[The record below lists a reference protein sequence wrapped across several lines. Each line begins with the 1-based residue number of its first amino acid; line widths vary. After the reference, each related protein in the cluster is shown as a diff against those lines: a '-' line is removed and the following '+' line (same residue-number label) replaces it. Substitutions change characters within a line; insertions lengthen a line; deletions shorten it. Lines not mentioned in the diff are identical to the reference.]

1 MRKWKRELFLKTS
14 KGSPAL
20 LSTNNP
26 KNIIKTRNFS
36 NKPPPQTRKKIK
48 TEEGVSYRIS
58 SFHKKRMSAD
68 KTKIWLQ
75 IFYEALKA
83 SCVWKVSITG
93 RRFLHNII
101 LAKRRGGSSA
111 KILFSLQKKC
121 GNFKITAFFE
131 TEKKLCVG
139 GGGLEGITWRWKG
152 EFNTKFALKTREE
165 FHTKLGQ
172 KNEWG
177 ERSEETHLLVES

>member
-83 SCVWKVSITG
+83 SCVWKVYITG

-111 KILFSLQKKC
+111 KILFSPSKKMRQFQNHC
-121 GNFKITAFFE
+121 IFWDR
-131 TEKKLCVG
+131 KKLWG
-139 GGGLEGITWRWKG
+139 GGRFGRYYLTLEGW
-152 EFNTKFALKTREE
+152 
-165 FHTKLGQ
+165 
-172 KNEWG
+172 
-177 ERSEETHLLVES
+177 V